1 MGNIMTQ
8 IKEKAKF
15 WKFMDRSDEEKRR
28 EAEKYYKENIMPL
41 LATMFRESKSE
52 AQDCEHL
59 ILTLG
64 TSYEPV
70 VFSILGLEPQNVLIL
85 YTPETRDKL
94 DDVICFT
101 KLKPSQYETEE
112 VDSTNILILYEKI
125 KNYYE
130 KHGKPQNIYVDFTGG
145 TKAMSVGC
153 GMAAALIG
161 AKVVYIASKYLNEF
175 RKPEPGTE
183 RICFIDNPYEV
194 FGDIKRK
201 EAIALFNK
209 MDYKTAYHIFSELD
223 DTVPGTKEYEALKYL
238 SLAYDQWDS
247 LNISEALESLAKCK
261 SLAEKEY
268 VINKDYLLAKHLMTI
283 EKQVEY
289 LKVLNDIDLK
299 NKNGNKD
306 LLFSNIEYLI
316 FTLYQNALRRER
328 QGKYEMASLLLY
340 RILEMMS
347 QSRLW
352 EKGIDTKIV
361 TEEHYSAL
369 GMNPEVLLQKVNY
382 IKKKIGEELLE
393 VLPSEISLLLGY
405 IILSIIGDRLIEADN
420 EKRLIGK
427 IKEIKGKI
435 ISRNNGIFAHGFQF
449 QEKEDYEK
457 FKSTVMEYL
466 MRYCQI
472 QSINMDEISNE
483 TEFIKL

>member
-1 MGNIMTQ
+1 MSNIMTQ
-8 IKEKAKF
+8 IQEKAQY
-15 WKFMDRSDEEKRR
+15 WKSMDRSDEEKRM

-41 LATMFRESKSE
+41 LVTMFKESD

-70 VFSILGLEPQNVLIL
+70 VFSILGLKPKNVLIL
-85 YTPETRDKL
+85 YTPESKDKL
-94 DDVICFT
+94 DDVIYFT
-101 KLKPSQYETEE
+101 NLKPSQYEAEE

-130 KHGKPQNIYVDFTGG
+130 KHKKPQNIYVDFTGG

-161 AKVVYIASKYLNEF
+161 AKVVYIASNYLNQF

-194 FGDIKRK
+194 FGDLKRK
-201 EAIALFNK
+201 ESIDLFNK
-209 MDYKTAYHIFSELD
+209 MDYKTAYDLFSELY

-247 LNISEALESLAKCK
+247 LNISQALESLIKCK
-261 SLAEKEY
+261 SSAEKECI
-268 VINKDYLLAKHLMTI
+268 INNNHSLAKHLKI
-283 EKQVEY
+283 LEKQVEC
-289 LKVLNDIDLK
+289 LKVLNDVDLK
-299 NKNGNKD
+299 NTNENKG
-306 LLFSNIEYLI
+306 LLFDNIEYII
-316 FTLYQNALRRER
+316 FMLYQNALRREQ

-352 EKGIDTKIV
+352 ERGIDTEKI
-361 TEEHYSAL
+361 TEEQYSAL
-369 GMNPEVLLQKVNY
+369 GMNPEDLLQKVNY
-382 IKKKIGEELLE
+382 IKRKIGEKQLE
-393 VLPSEISLLLGY
+393 ALPSEISLLMGY
-405 IILSIIGDRLIEADN
+405 IILGIIRDSLIETEN
-420 EKRLIGK
+420 ENKLIGK
-427 IKEIKGKI
+427 IKEIKGKV

-449 QEKEDYEK
+449 QEKEGYEK
-457 FKSTVMEYL
+457 FKETVVEY
-466 MRYCQI
+466 MKKYCETK
-472 QSINMDEISNE
+472 SISFDEISKE
-483 TEFIKL
+483 LEFIRL